1 MWRQGLG
8 PGVQVLREGRAKIR
22 MQSLGLE
29 LEEQAAQSTKTHPR
43 TWRPPDPPTLSLCSA
58 ITSLL
63 VRPGGT
69 LCWLGDLVIPSGN
82 LMCGK
87 SKHTVVYSGLI

>member
-1 MWRQGLG
+1 M
-8 PGVQVLREGRAKIR
+8 QVLPEGRAEIR

-29 LEEQAAQSTKTHPR
+29 LEEQAAQSTKMHPR
-43 TWRPPDPPTLSLCSA
+43 TRRPLDPPTLSLCSE

-63 VRPGGT
+63 VRPGGI

-82 LMCGK
+82 LICDK
-87 SKHTVVYSGLI
+87 SKHTAVCSGLILASFS